1 MNVKLSETELI
12 DLISDILTQVKFNS
26 GEDEVEFYRLDGES
40 ELGEQESGTSSA
52 GEGTGTAAMTKW
64 ESGEARGV
72 GNQVGV
78 TVNQSG
84 YSALGR
90 GKGNPLW

>member
-12 DLISDILTQVKFNS
+12 DLISNILTRVKFDTEE
-26 GEDEVEFYRLDGES
+26 GDVGFYKLDGES

-52 GEGTGTAAMTKW
+52 GEGTGTAVMGKW
-64 ESGEARGV
+64 EGGVARGV
-72 GNQVGV
+72 ANQVGV

>member
-12 DLISDILTQVKFNS
+12 NLISDILIKVKFNT
-26 GEDEVEFYRLDGES
+26 GKDEVGFYKLDGES

-52 GEGTGTAAMTKW
+52 GEGVGTAAMTNW
-64 ESGEARGV
+64 ESGVARGV
-72 GNQVGV
+72 GNQVAV
-78 TVNQSG
+78 SVNQSG